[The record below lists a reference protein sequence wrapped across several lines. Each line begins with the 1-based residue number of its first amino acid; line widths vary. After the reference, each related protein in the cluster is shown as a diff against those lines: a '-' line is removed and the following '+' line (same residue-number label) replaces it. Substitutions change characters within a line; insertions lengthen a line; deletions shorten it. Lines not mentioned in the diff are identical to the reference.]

1 MKILLAI
8 CFIFIFHSSLAQTI
22 IKGIVKDQ
30 KGVTIPGVNIF
41 LKGTFEG
48 TSSET
53 DGTYILET
61 EEEGTHTLVF
71 QSMGFKTQEFEI
83 ILSEG
88 DKELNPILKE
98 AINEMTSVTIT
109 AGAMEASDEKRAV
122 VLRPIDIVTVPSAMG
137 DIIGAFQTL
146 PGTANVGNDGR
157 LFVRGGDASETAI
170 FIDGLKVGNA
180 FGTTASN
187 VPTRTRFNPNL
198 FKGSFFSTG
207 GYSAEYGQ
215 ALSSA
220 LALNTVDF
228 PVRNQGDISIMSVG
242 GGYTQTVAGEK
253 NSLTASANYFDLSP
267 YQSLIKQNFDWE
279 RAPYG
284 WDAEVSARQKWG
296 KNGMVKAYAHT
307 EAGGM
312 KIWQPIPGSGER
324 GQLVGVQNQ
333 YTFAQT
339 SFKQPVKNDWSY
351 YGGISYSN
359 NVDKFDLGQV
369 EVRNQNQLM
378 HSKLAA
384 IKGFSERFSV
394 KTGIESYLFKYEE
407 ALRSEGLRREYQ
419 DHHSILFSEADYYVN
434 NRLVFRGGM
443 RAGHSTLANQ
453 TWLDPRISLAYKFKD
468 EGQLSLAAG
477 QFSQMPVEQ
486 LRIISPVLQNTRADH
501 LILNY
506 FLSKNGRTVR
516 AEAFYKDYKKL
527 ITYEVARLFPMPM
540 GFENIQQNGEGYA
553 RGMDFFYRDQKS
565 FKNTDF
571 WVTYSFV
578 DSKRTFAHFTEMV
591 QPGFAP
597 RHNGSIVVKHFI
609 APVKSQ
615 LGISISANDGYTY
628 ENPNLSGQM
637 NSRTKSF
644 QDLSLGWS
652 YLAKPNLIIHLACSN
667 VLGRDNIFGYQYA
680 NEANENGIYEGLPI
694 RLQAPRFLFLG
705 IFLTL
710 SKDKNANN
718 LNNL

>member
-1 MKILLAI
+1 MKMLL
-8 CFIFIFHSSLAQTI
+8 IFCLIFLVNCAWAQTSI
-22 IKGIVKDQ
+22 QGLVKDH
-30 KGVTIPGVNIF
+30 KGETVPGVNIF

-48 TSSET
+48 TSSEI
-53 DGTYILET
+53 DGTYFFET
-61 EEEGTHTLVF
+61 DAVGTFTLVF
-71 QSMGFKTQEFEI
+71 QSMGFNSQEFEV
-83 ILSEG
+83 L
-88 DKELNPILKE
+88 LNGNPQYVNPVLKE
-98 AINEMTSVTIT
+98 AINEMTAVTIS

-157 LFVRGGDASETAI
+157 LFVRGGDATETAI

-228 PVRNQGDISIMSVG
+228 PVRSQGDISIMSVG
-242 GGYTQTVAGEK
+242 GGYTQTLAGEK

-267 YQSLIKQNFDWE
+267 YQALVTQNFDWE

-284 WDAEVSARQKWG
+284 WDAEVSGRKKWG
-296 KNGMVKAYAHT
+296 NNGVVKAFVHT
-307 EAGGM
+307 EANGM
-312 KIWQPIPGSGER
+312 KIWQPIPGSDER
-324 GQLVGVQNQ
+324 GQMIGVQNQ

-339 SFKQPVKNDWSY
+339 SFRQLGKNDWSY

-359 NVDKFDLGQV
+359 NVDKFDIDQMEL
-369 EVRNQNQLM
+369 RNQNQLL

-384 IKGFSERFSV
+384 IKGFSDKFSV
-394 KTGIESYLFKYEE
+394 KTGVESYLFNYEE
-407 ALRSEGLRREYQ
+407 ALISEDLKRDFR
-419 DHHSILFSEADYYVN
+419 DHHTILFSEADFYVS
-434 NRLVFRGGM
+434 NRLVFRGGI
-443 RAGHSTLANQ
+443 RAGHSSLAGQ
-453 TWLDPRISLAYKFKD
+453 SWLDPRVSLAYKFD
-468 EGQLSLAAG
+468 HDGQLSLAAG

-486 LRIISPVLQNTRADH
+486 LRILEQSTQNTRADH

-506 FLSKNGRTVR
+506 FLTKNGRTIR
-516 AEAFYKDYKKL
+516 TEAFYKDYKNL
-527 ITYEVARLFPMPM
+527 ITYEVTQLFPMPM
-540 GFENIQQNGEGYA
+540 GFNNIQQEGEGYA
-553 RGMDFFYRDQKS
+553 RGVDVFYRDQKS

-578 DSKRTFAHFTEMV
+578 DSRRRFAHFTEMV

-609 APVKSQ
+609 SSLKSQ
-615 LGISISANDGYTY
+615 LGVSVSANDGYTY
-628 ENPNLSGQM
+628 QNPNLPGQM
-637 NSRTKSF
+637 NSKTKSF
-644 QDLSLGWS
+644 QDLSLSWS

-680 NEANENGIYEGLPI
+680 NEPNEQGLYEGMPI

>member
-1 MKILLAI
+1 MKIILAF
-8 CFIFIFHSSLAQTI
+8 CLIFIVNSTLAQTT

-48 TSSET
+48 TSSEI

-61 EEEGTHTLVF
+61 DEEGTFILIF
-71 QSMGFKTQEFEI
+71 QSMGFKSQEFEVV
-83 ILSEG
+83 LNGSSQTY
-88 DKELNPILKE
+88 NPILKE
-98 AINEMTSVTIT
+98 AINEMTAVTIS

-122 VLRPIDIVTVPSAMG
+122 VLRPVDIVTVPAAMG

-157 LFVRGGDASETAI
+157 LFVRGGDATETAI

-242 GGYTQTVAGEK
+242 GGYTQTLAGEK

-267 YQSLIKQNFDWE
+267 YQALIRQNFDWE

-284 WDAEVSARQKWG
+284 WDAEVSGRQKWG
-296 KNGMVKAYAHT
+296 KNGVIKAYAHT
-307 EAGGM
+307 EASGM
-312 KIWQPIPGSGER
+312 KIWQPIPGSDER

-339 SFKQPVKNDWSY
+339 SFKQLEENDWSY
-351 YGGISYSN
+351 YGGVSYSN
-359 NVDKFDLGQV
+359 NVDKFEIGQM
-369 EVRNQNQLM
+369 EMRNQNQLM
-378 HSKLAA
+378 HTKLTA
-384 IKGFSERFSV
+384 IKGLSEKFSV
-394 KTGIESYLFKYEE
+394 KTGFESYLFNYEE
-407 ALRSEGLRREYQ
+407 ALISEGFKRDYR
-419 DHHSILFSEADYYVN
+419 DHHAILFSEADYYVN
-434 NRLVFRGGM
+434 NRLVFRGGI
-443 RAGHSTLANQ
+443 RAGHSTLASQ
-453 TWLDPRISLAYKFKD
+453 SWLDPRISLAYKFD
-468 EGQLSLAAG
+468 HEGQLSLAAG

-486 LRIISPVLQNTRADH
+486 LRIIDQNTQNTRADH

-506 FLSKNGRTVR
+506 FLVKNGRTVR

-527 ITYEVARLFPMPM
+527 ITYEVAQLFPIPL
-540 GFENIQQNGEGYA
+540 GFNNIQQNGEGYA
-553 RGMDFFYRDQKS
+553 RGVDIFYRDQKS

-578 DSKRTFAHFTEMV
+578 DSRRKFAHFTEMV

-609 APVKSQ
+609 APLKSQ
-615 LGISISANDGYTY
+615 
-628 ENPNLSGQM
+628 
-637 NSRTKSF
+637 
-644 QDLSLGWS
+644 
-652 YLAKPNLIIHLACSN
+652 
-667 VLGRDNIFGYQYA
+667 
-680 NEANENGIYEGLPI
+680 
-694 RLQAPRFLFLG
+694 
-705 IFLTL
+705 
-710 SKDKNANN
+710 
-718 LNNL
+718 

>member
-8 CFIFIFHSSLAQTI
+8 CFIFIVHSSLAQTT

-30 KGVTIPGVNIF
+30 KGVTVPGVNIF

-48 TSSET
+48 TSSEI

-71 QSMGFKTQEFEI
+71 QSMGFKSQEFEVQ
-83 ILSEG
+83 
-88 DKELNPILKE
+88 LNGNPLTFNPTLKE
-98 AINEMTSVTIT
+98 AINEMTAVTIS

-122 VLRPIDIVTVPSAMG
+122 VLRPVDIVTVPSAMG

-146 PGTANVGNDGR
+146 PGTSNVGNDGR

-242 GGYTQTVAGEK
+242 GGYTQTLAGDK

-307 EAGGM
+307 EASGM
-312 KIWQPIPGSGER
+312 KIWQPMPGSDER

-339 SFKQPVKNDWSY
+339 SFKQFRKKDWSY

-359 NVDKFDLGQV
+359 NVDEFELGQV
-369 EVRNQNQLM
+369 NVRNQNQVL
-378 HSKLAA
+378 HSKAVA
-384 IKGFSERFSV
+384 IKGFSDKFSI
-394 KTGIESYLFKYEE
+394 KTGLESYLYTYEE
-407 ALRSEGLRREYQ
+407 QLKSEDLSRDFQ
-419 DHHSILFSEADYYVN
+419 DHHTVLFTEADYYVSN
-434 NRLVFRGGM
+434 KLILRGGL
-443 RAGHSTLANQ
+443 RTGNSSLAEQ
-453 TWLDPRISLAYKFKD
+453 TWLDPRISIAYKFKHD
-468 EGQLSLAAG
+468 GQLSLAAG

-486 LRIISPVLQNTRADH
+486 LRIISPDLQNTRADH

-516 AEAFYKDYKKL
+516 AEAFYKDYKEL
-527 ITYEVARLFPMPM
+527 ITYDVAQLLPMPM

-553 RGMDFFYRDQKS
+553 RGVDFFYRDQKS

-578 DSKRTFAHFTEMV
+578 DSRRQFAHFTEMV

-597 RHNGSIVVKHFI
+597 RHNGSVVVKHFI
-609 APVKSQ
+609 QPLQSQ
-615 LGISISANDGYTY
+615 LGISFSFNDGYTY
-628 ENPNLSGQM
+628 DNPNLPGQM
-637 NSRTKSF
+637 NAKTKSF

-680 NEANENGIYEGLPI
+680 MEANENGIHEGMPI

>member
-1 MKILLAI
+1 MKIILAI
-8 CFIFIFHSSLAQTI
+8 CFIFLVNCSLAQTTI
-22 IKGIVKDQ
+22 QGVVKDQ
-30 KGVTIPGVNIF
+30 KGETIPGVNIF

-48 TSSET
+48 TSSEI

-61 EEEGTHTLVF
+61 KEEGDFTLVF
-71 QSMGFKTQEFEI
+71 QSMGFKSQEFEVV
-83 ILSEG
+83 LNGSLHT
-88 DKELNPILKE
+88 LNPVLKE
-98 AINEMTSVTIT
+98 AINEMTAVTIS

-157 LFVRGGDASETAI
+157 LFVRGGDATETAI

-242 GGYTQTVAGEK
+242 GGYTQTLAGEK

-267 YQSLIKQNFDWE
+267 YQALVKQNFDWE

-284 WDAEVSARQKWG
+284 WDAEVSGRKKWG
-296 KNGMVKAYAHT
+296 KKGVVKAFVHT
-307 EAGGM
+307 EANGM
-312 KIWQPIPGSGER
+312 KIWQPLPDSDER

-339 SFKQPVKNDWSY
+339 SFRQLGENDWSY

-359 NVDKFDLGQV
+359 NVDKFDIAQMEL
-369 EVRNQNQLM
+369 RNQNQLV

-384 IKGFSERFSV
+384 IKGFSEKFSV
-394 KTGIESYLFKYEE
+394 KTGFESYLFNYEE
-407 ALRSEGLRREYQ
+407 ALISEDLKRDFR
-419 DHHSILFSEADYYVN
+419 DHHTILFSEADYYFN
-434 NRLVFRGGM
+434 NRLVFRGGI
-443 RAGHSTLANQ
+443 RAGHSSLAGQ
-453 TWLDPRISLAYKFKD
+453 SWLDPRISLAYKFD
-468 EGQLSLAAG
+468 NNGQLSLAAG

-486 LRIISPVLQNTRADH
+486 LRVLEQSTQNTRADH
-501 LILNY
+501 VILNY
-506 FLSKNGRTVR
+506 FLVKNGRTIR
-516 AEAFYKDYKKL
+516 AEAFYKDYKNL
-527 ITYEVARLFPMPM
+527 ITYEVAQLFPMPL
-540 GFENIQQNGEGYA
+540 GFDNIQQNGEGYA
-553 RGMDFFYRDQKS
+553 RGMDVFYRDQKS

-578 DSKRTFAHFTEMV
+578 DSRRKFAHFTEMV

-597 RHNGSIVVKHFI
+597 RHNGSIVIKHFI
-609 APVKSQ
+609 SSLKSQ
-615 LGISISANDGYTY
+615 LGVSVSANDGYTY
-628 ENPNLSGQM
+628 ENPNLPGQM
-637 NSRTKSF
+637 NSKTKNF
-644 QDLSLGWS
+644 QDLSLSWS

-680 NEANENGIYEGLPI
+680 NEPNEKGVYEGNPI